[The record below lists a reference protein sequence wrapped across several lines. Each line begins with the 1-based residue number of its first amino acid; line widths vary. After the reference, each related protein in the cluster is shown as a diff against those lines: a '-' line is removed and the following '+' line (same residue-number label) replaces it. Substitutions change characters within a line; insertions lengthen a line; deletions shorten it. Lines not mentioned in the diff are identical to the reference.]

1 MSLLT
6 QSALLRA
13 LGWSLF
19 NSLWQMSLL
28 WASFHLFLLV
38 FNRLNSRSRHGLALF
53 LLAVGAGWS
62 GLSFFEAWLFPET
75 IPHGSQ
81 WFSSVVP
88 TAAVGAAL
96 SRISQWLVGEALPW
110 VSSVYLI
117 ILSGLLLRYFSHY
130 IRSRRITRMGLS
142 RISPE
147 FRVFTASTARQMG
160 IRASVGIYLSSL
172 VDVPVTLGFLKP
184 VILLPVVMVT
194 HLRTEQIEAILVH
207 ELAHI
212 QRKDYLLN
220 LVVSVMELLFFFNPF
235 TRMLIGRLKKEREHC
250 CDDQVL
256 EFRYDPHAYVSAL
269 LSLARQHGQ
278 GGLALAAIGGG
289 GDRLLLQR
297 ARKMLQQKK
306 QVDRPRP
313 RTLFFLFLLVLLG
326 VGSLAV
332 SIGLSADPARSGQ
345 KAIVLSGDRVLAI
358 PSAQGLVPSSQELI
372 PSSRE
377 LGLFIPVS
385 RTVARAV
392 RVPLAGIAE
401 AGGPVL
407 IARVRQHAAMHR
419 VLRRLPAAPD
429 EYRAMVVATTAGPG
443 ALVGRDTISPKAKL
457 AWMELMTEKA
467 FRMQVMQLEAGL
479 RTELAYL
486 REQQAN
492 AQKTILV
499 EMRTDPAPK
508 SVPTPEMEQLLKEFL
523 QRQLQLQQEY
533 QDRMDDLQRQWL
545 KSGRRLTIVYI

>member
-28 WASFHLFLLV
+28 WATFHLFLLI
-38 FNRLNSRSRHGLALF
+38 FNRLSARSRHGLALF
-53 LLAVGAGWS
+53 LLTVGAGWS
-62 GLSFFEAWLFPET
+62 GLSFFEAWFFPES

-88 TAAVGAAL
+88 TAAIGDAL

-110 VSSVYLI
+110 VSSLYLV
-117 ILSGLLLRYFSHY
+117 ILTGLLLHYFRHY
-130 IRSRRITRMGLS
+130 IRSRQITRTGLS

-147 FRVFTASTARQMG
+147 LRVFTASTARQMG
-160 IRASVGIYLSSL
+160 IRASVGLYLSSL

-212 QRKDYLLN
+212 RRKDYLLN

-235 TRMLIGRLKKEREHC
+235 TRMLIGQLKKEREHC

-269 LSLARQHGQ
+269 LSLARQHRQ

-306 QVDRPRP
+306 QIDRPRP
-313 RTLFFLFLLVLLG
+313 RTLFFLLLLVLLAA
-326 VGSLAV
+326 GSLAV
-332 SIGLSADPARSGQ
+332 SIGLSVDPARSGQ
-345 KAIVLSGDRVLAI
+345 KAMVLSGDRMLAI
-358 PSAQGLVPSSQELI
+358 PSARELI
-372 PSSRE
+372 PSPRE

-385 RTVARAV
+385 RTVAPTVRA
-392 RVPLAGIAE
+392 PLAGIAE
-401 AGGPVL
+401 TGGPVL
-407 IARVRQHAAMHR
+407 IARARVRQHAAVHR
-419 VLRRLPAAPD
+419 VLRNLPAAPG
-429 EYRAMVVATTAGPG
+429 EYRALVVATITGHG
-443 ALVGRDTISPKAKL
+443 ALVARDTISPKAKL

-467 FRMQVMQLEAGL
+467 FRMQVMQLEAEL

-508 SVPTPEMEQLLKEFL
+508 SGPTPEMEQLLKEFL

>member
-1 MSLLT
+1 
-6 QSALLRA
+6 
-13 LGWSLF
+13 
-19 NSLWQMSLL
+19 
-28 WASFHLFLLV
+28 
-38 FNRLNSRSRHGLALF
+38 
-53 LLAVGAGWS
+53 
-62 GLSFFEAWLFPET
+62 
-75 IPHGSQ
+75 
-81 WFSSVVP
+81 
-88 TAAVGAAL
+88 
-96 SRISQWLVGEALPW
+96 
-110 VSSVYLI
+110 
-117 ILSGLLLRYFSHY
+117 
-130 IRSRRITRMGLS
+130 
-142 RISPE
+142 
-147 FRVFTASTARQMG
+147 MG

-212 QRKDYLLN
+212 RRKDYLLN

-313 RTLFFLFLLVLLG
+313 RTLIFLFLLVLLG

-358 PSAQGLVPSSQELI
+358 PSAQGLVPSAQELI
-372 PSSRE
+372 LSSQGLVPSSRE
-377 LGLFIPVS
+377 LGLYIPVS

-429 EYRAMVVATTAGPG
+429 EYRALVVATTAGPD
-443 ALVGRDTISPKAKL
+443 ALVGRDSISPKAKL